1 MNKPLDFLVDDEIS
15 KAAFY
20 QLLKE
25 SFYPLVLAAS
35 GERASAIRGDRV
47 DRLVGAEE
55 DRPVDRRI
63 AARRIRPDVDQIL
76 VLPVNRHQLPRP
88 RRQPLLLRRR

>member
-35 GERASAIRGDRV
+35 GERASAVRGDRV
-47 DRLVGAEE
+47 QHLVCQASGQPGFLPEE
-55 DRPVDRRI
+55 TDC
-63 AARRIRPDVDQIL
+63 QK
-76 VLPVNRHQLPRP
+76 P
-88 RRQPLLLRRR
+88 RRRNLA